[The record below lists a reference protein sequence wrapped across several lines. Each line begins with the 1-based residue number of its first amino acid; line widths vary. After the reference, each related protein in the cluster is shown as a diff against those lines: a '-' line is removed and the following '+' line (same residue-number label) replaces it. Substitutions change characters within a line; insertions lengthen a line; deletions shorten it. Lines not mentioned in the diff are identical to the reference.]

1 MSRKIF
7 SEMVGGNIRWS
18 IYLSN
23 ERNKNELVIHSN
35 GLGKTVYTNEEVR
48 DSDVFKLMRLLDDYK
63 YSFIKIDDFLKKVN
77 RTCRHLKITRIENN
91 MGGVWY

>member
-7 SEMVGGNIRWS
+7 SEMVGGNRIWS

-23 ERNKNELVIHSN
+23 ERNKNKLVIHSN
-35 GLGKTVYTNEEVR
+35 DWGKTVYTNEEVR

-77 RTCRHLKITRIENN
+77 RTCRHLKITRVENN
-91 MGGVWY
+91 MGGIWY